1 MNDLPAIQRRRHSRG
16 CKTEQ
21 FRETCRFHNRSS
33 FEILSEGIKNPT
45 NPLFPPVLLI
55 RRDLLQKERQRDARE
70 RSKAVTMD

>member
-33 FEILSEGIKNPT
+33 FEILPDGEKP
-45 NPLFPPVLLI
+45 
-55 RRDLLQKERQRDARE
+55 
-70 RSKAVTMD
+70 